1 MKPLR
6 EYIVEA
12 IQRNLS
18 DFQKGLLASLTQAA
32 TGEQGYQTAVGS
44 QNSISAL
51 HQLQMLGYVVVHG
64 KAVGLTANGRQA
76 AIQNNLIDQTGKL
89 TSEGQQQVSDFNKN
103 KQEYINAGH

>member
-6 EYIVEA
+6 EYIAEA
-12 IQRNLS
+12 VQRNLS

-32 TGEQGYQTAVGS
+32 TGEQGYQAAVGS

-51 HQLQMLGYVVVHG
+51 HQLQMLGYVIVRG
-64 KAVGLTANGRQA
+64 KEVGLTSNGRQA
-76 AIQNNLIDQTGKL
+76 AIQNNLVDQTGKL
-89 TSEGQQQVSDFNKN
+89 TPEGQQQVSDFNKN